1 MDTTELIVVKIPTS
15 YSLLLIKLFNCY
27 VLEIHSKQ
35 QVSLFL
41 EHKSDMW
48 QLDPDSMRW
57 KELKPK
63 GIGPEPRRRQALC
76 QVVSLEKK

>member
-15 YSLLLIKLFNCY
+15 YSLLLILFNCY

-76 QVVSLEKK
+76 QVVSLE

>member
-15 YSLLLIKLFNCY
+15 YSLVLISSNCY

-76 QVVSLEKK
+76 QVVSLE

>member
-15 YSLLLIKLFNCY
+15 YSLLLILFNCY
-27 VLEIHSKQ
+27 VLKIHSKQ

-76 QVVSLEKK
+76 QVVSLQ

>member
-1 MDTTELIVVKIPTS
+1 MLD
-15 YSLLLIKLFNCY
+15 
-27 VLEIHSKQ
+27 IHSKQ

-57 KELKPK
+57 TELKPE

-76 QVVSLEKK
+76 QVVSLE

>member
-1 MDTTELIVVKIPTS
+1 M
-15 YSLLLIKLFNCY
+15 
-27 VLEIHSKQ
+27 LEIRSKQ
-35 QVSLFL
+35 QVYLFL

-76 QVVSLEKK
+76 QVVSLE

>member
-15 YSLLLIKLFNCY
+15 YSLLLILFNCY
-27 VLEIHSKQ
+27 VLEIHSRQ

-57 KELKPK
+57 TELKPK

-76 QVVSLEKK
+76 QVVSLE

>member
-1 MDTTELIVVKIPTS
+1 MPNP
-15 YSLLLIKLFNCY
+15 YSHLLIKLFYCC
-27 VLEIHSKQ
+27 VLGIHGKQ

-57 KELKPK
+57 TELKPE

-76 QVVSLEKK
+76 QVVSLE